1 MRTTMAQCLLTFVA
15 SPDVAQIR
23 ASVNLAV
30 AATAIGG
37 SIIVVALV
45 ALSVWLYRRRQLERQ
60 DEEAAINKLQ
70 HYEFEPKDIRL
81 IKTLQEPQVAHIP
94 PTIRT
99 SFILPNSTSVRG
111 GSRTAYEGS
120 QGVVDYPDA
129 YSPPARSSVWRGR
142 QWVTVTRPKINPP
155 PAGRQRNN
163 TLATQ
168 SVIGE
173 REKKS
178 RVERLSQLISKMKSE
193 FKDVEL

>member
-1 MRTTMAQCLLTFVA
+1 M
-15 SPDVAQIR
+15 SPPDVAQIR
-23 ASVNLAV
+23 ASMDLAV
-30 AATAIGG
+30 AAAVVGG

-81 IKTLQEPQVAHIP
+81 IKTLQEPQIAHIP

-120 QGVVDYPDA
+120 QGVLSYYPDT
-129 YSPPARSSVWRGR
+129 SPPARSSVWRGR

-155 PAGRQRNN
+155 PAGKQRPNN
-163 TLATQ
+163 LATQ

-178 RVERLSQLISKMKSE
+178 RVERLSQLISKIKSE